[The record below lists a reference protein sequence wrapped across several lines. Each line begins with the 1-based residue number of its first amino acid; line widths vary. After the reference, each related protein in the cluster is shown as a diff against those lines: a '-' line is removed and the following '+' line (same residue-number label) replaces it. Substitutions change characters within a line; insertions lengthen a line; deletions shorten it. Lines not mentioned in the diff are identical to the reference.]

1 MVKVIVGWGVMI
13 VTTIAVLLGGIFSA
27 TYPEENGAPNA
38 SPILLWF
45 IVFGSSFTGYWVS
58 VRFIIQSRADDPAS
72 LNNSTNS
79 ECKS

>member
-13 VTTIAVLLGGIFSA
+13 VTTVAVLLGAIFSA
-27 TYPEENGAPNA
+27 TFSEENGAPNA
-38 SPILLWF
+38 SPIFFWF
-45 IVFGSSFTGYWVS
+45 IIFGSSFTGYWVS